1 MARFFCDHCG
11 AEVPRNSKRCSRCGR
26 YFAFVRC
33 PQCGF
38 TGEEF
43 LFKDGCPVCGYCAL
57 PGRPGEAPD
66 WPVERPAGAGKLP
79 LWVYL
84 LAAAALLAVAVI
96 LGITVR

>member
-57 PGRPGEAPD
+57 PGRDGEAPD
-66 WPVERPAGAGKLP
+66 WPVKRRAGKLP

-96 LGITVR
+96 LVMTVR